1 MLCMRSLRGFSCG
14 HLLLQ
19 LCVSLDTYRTPNLKD
34 LTTLITK
41 TIRRRNT

>member
-1 MLCMRSLRGFSCG
+1 MLCRRSPLGSSCG
-14 HLLLQ
+14 HWLLQ
-19 LCVSLDTYRTPNLKD
+19 LCASLDSYHTPHLKD